1 MCGHGKSYGV
11 IDKKDMDIKNNI
23 GINMNYYFTGIL
35 IILMTLLA
43 FCVKPGYSAETQSNV
58 SGSNTSI
65 EGGYT
70 GGATTY
76 QSGSSSNTTTNS
88 TSNSNIRSAPPTAS
102 APSYNSMT
110 QDVCSTGASLG
121 VQTFGLGISGGKHFI
136 DKNCERL
143 KLSRILNDFGMR
155 VAAVAILCQDERVF
169 EAMIQ
174 AGTVC
179 PIDGKIGSEAMAL
192 WSKYDHERPDY
203 DMYVKRMKKRQK
215 KEKDLEKLRLKEEA
229 KMTKEFNKVDKQIIP
244 LKKPNVR

>member
-1 MCGHGKSYGV
+1 MKKIYLLFFLFIGV
-11 IDKKDMDIKNNI
+11 FWQDLN
-23 GINMNYYFTGIL
+23 T
-35 IILMTLLA
+35 T
-43 FCVKPGYSAETQSNV
+43 YSAETQTNV

-76 QSGSSSNTTTNS
+76 QSGSSSSTTTNS

-110 QDVCSTGASLG
+110 QDVCSTGASAG
-121 VQTFGLGISGGKHFI
+121 VQTFGLGITGGKHFI

-143 KLSRILNDFGMR
+143 KLSRILNDFGMK

-169 EAMIQ
+169 ESMIQ
-174 AGTVC
+174 AGTPC
-179 PIDGKIGSEAMAL
+179 PIDGKIGKDALAL

-203 DMYVKRMKKRQK
+203 KTYVKRMKKREK
-215 KEKDLEKLRLKEEA
+215 IDKENEIKIEKL
-229 KMTKEFNKVDKQIIP
+229 
-244 LKKPNVR
+244 KPINVEKN